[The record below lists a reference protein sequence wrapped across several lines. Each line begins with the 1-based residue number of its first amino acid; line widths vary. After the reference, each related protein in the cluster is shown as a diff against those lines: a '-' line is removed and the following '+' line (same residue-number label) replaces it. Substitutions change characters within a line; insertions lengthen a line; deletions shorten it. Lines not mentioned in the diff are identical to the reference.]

1 MSRTVVYACMAGV
14 IALGG
19 CAALTKA
26 EKTLPQIE
34 ADAAKACAELPVA
47 ESSGLIKGKAA
58 KDAET
63 FCAGVKFAQ
72 ASSVTVS
79 TPAGS
84 ASINA
89 AGAPTR

>member
-1 MSRTVVYACMAGV
+1 MSRSVVYACMAGV
-14 IALGG
+14 IALAG

-26 EKTLPQIE
+26 ERTLPQIE
-34 ADAAKACAELPVA
+34 ADAARACKGLPWA
-47 ESSGLIKGKAA
+47 ESSGLLKGKEA
-58 KDAET
+58 KDAEA